1 MRTGN
6 KWIYVVALAFSLF
19 EIVPVKAQEPGATA
33 PAPPAGW
40 RKMGEAAPASPQ
52 PVPAQLT
59 VPAGTWITI
68 RVDQALSSDRNQVG
82 QNFTASLA
90 QPLVTNGFVVAHRGQ
105 TVAGAISEA
114 EKTKGV
120 SHLGL
125 QITEMGLAD
134 GRQVKVKTLLMTLRS
149 YAPMGKDS
157 TTVGTSTGGTDKE
170 GAAPT
175 VGVLL
180 THKRPT
186 VVYPQ
191 DVLTF
196 RLEAPV
202 TISTE
207 ASPEAFERVTPGEY
221 QQRMSLQPRASAESA
236 PPRYY
241 GYYGYPYYYNYW
253 YSPYFWGPGFSFGWG
268 PHYFGGFRGG
278 FYHR

>member
-40 RKMGEAAPASPQ
+40 RKMGEASPQ

-149 YAPMGKDS
+149 SAPMARTKPPSGPRP
-157 TTVGTSTGGTDKE
+157 V
-170 GAAPT
+170 AART
-175 VGVLL
+175 RKG
-180 THKRPT
+180 
-186 VVYPQ
+186 
-191 DVLTF
+191 
-196 RLEAPV
+196 
-202 TISTE
+202 
-207 ASPEAFERVTPGEY
+207 
-221 QQRMSLQPRASAESA
+221 
-236 PPRYY
+236 PPR
-241 GYYGYPYYYNYW
+241 
-253 YSPYFWGPGFSFGWG
+253 
-268 PHYFGGFRGG
+268 R
-278 FYHR
+278 

>member
-1 MRTGN
+1 
-6 KWIYVVALAFSLF
+6 
-19 EIVPVKAQEPGATA
+19 
-33 PAPPAGW
+33 
-40 RKMGEAAPASPQ
+40 MGEATPASPQ

-59 VPAGTWITI
+59 LPAKTWITI
-68 RVDQALSSDRNQVG
+68 RVDQALSSDRNHAG
-82 QNFTASLA
+82 DNFTATLA
-90 QPLVTNGFVVAHRGQ
+90 QPLVANGVVVAHRGQ
-105 TVAGAISEA
+105 TLAGVVSEA

-125 QITEMGLAD
+125 QVTEVGLAD
-134 GRQVKVKTLLMTLRS
+134 GRQAPVKTVLITRRS
-149 YAPMGKDS
+149 YAPMWRDT
-157 TTVGTSTGGTDKE
+157 TTVGTASGSGTDKE
-170 GAAPT
+170 AAAST

-180 THKRPT
+180 THKKPS

-207 ASPEAFERVTPGEY
+207 ASPDAFERVTPGEY
-221 QQRMSLQPRASAESA
+221 QQRTSLQTRASGETA
-236 PPRYY
+236 PPAYY